1 VAERQREAFPASRSN
16 PRLHPAIPNLYTPK
30 VVADPA
36 GPAPA
41 PPQEDLEPGTVL
53 SPIHLG
59 LFALYAVAAIGYGAL
74 FAGRAPALGRVAK
87 PVLVVALAAH
97 LVYLA
102 SRVLEIH
109 TLPITT
115 LSGTL
120 ATVSFSLAAVYLY
133 LEMRQGTPMT
143 GVFVLPVV
151 AVLVLVGGVP
161 FPGVK
166 PPKEL
171 LKLLESPFFALHMLS
186 AVTAYCA
193 FALAAVYGGLFLM
206 LYHELK
212 LGRLTLVYHR
222 LPPLEQLKQ
231 MNIRSTLA
239 GFVFLSAAILIGAV
253 WISRLKPTYFTDP
266 KVLWTFLVW
275 VVFGVAILV
284 HYRWSQS
291 SRASVFLTLAGFA
304 LLLISTLLIGPL
316 ASSFHQFR

>member
-1 VAERQREAFPASRSN
+1 M
-16 PRLHPAIPNLYTPK
+16 
-30 VVADPA
+30 
-36 GPAPA
+36 
-41 PPQEDLEPGTVL
+41 
-53 SPIHLG
+53 
-59 LFALYAVAAIGYGAL
+59 LYAVAAIGYGAL
-74 FAGRAPALGRVAK
+74 FAGRAPALGRIAK
-87 PVLVVALAAH
+87 PVLGIALAAH

-102 SRVLEIH
+102 SRVVEIH

-115 LSGTL
+115 LSGAL

-151 AVLVLVGGVP
+151 AVLVLVGGLP

-171 LKLLESPFFALHMLS
+171 LKLLESPFFALHML
-186 AVTAYCA
+186 T
-193 FALAAVYGGLFLM
+193 GGLFLM

-231 MNIRSTLA
+231 MNVRSTLA

-253 WISRLKPTYFTDP
+253 WISRLKPAYFADP

-291 SRASVFLTLAGFA
+291 SRASVYLTLVGFA
-304 LLLISTLLIGPL
+304 MLLISTLLIGPL